1 MKIKEKIIIVVLS
14 IIIAGI
20 SYWYFWDGYY
30 SIDTYRII
38 SQGYIDY
45 ALKDAYIR
53 DGRLFLAGI
62 VSLIGIINPSYK
74 MLYIINLVLAIFIS
88 SITVLLVYK
97 IINHYKEAKNTKFKC
112 LYFLVSYLFIFNF
125 IQIDI
130 MQFIDAFAIV
140 TSILFYLLSLQNTI
154 VYNSKKRGFIYAIL
168 GMLWYQGTVT
178 MYIATAFLMCLLET
192 KKINKKFFKKILSS
206 AIIIVISAIFSLIIV
221 SIIPYVTNLE
231 LTERLQSVGKVIDKI
246 VRNIQDINN
255 IFTDCWGYFIQYI
268 FIIFNLL
275 ILIVLFIYG
284 MKNKKIEKFINS
296 LILFFVYISSILI
309 FFPVQAL
316 ELCVRCL
323 LSIGECV
330 PALFIY
336 IICNTDILENTKVY
350 KNILIAIL
358 TIYFIINI
366 YNTIKVTNEFKLAN
380 QLDEKFVNSV
390 EAEIEKLQ
398 SQGINVQKYAVYY
411 TTNGDRLENLY
422 NSEITFYNSLY
433 LLARDFNSM
442 FEIYGNPN
450 IKLEKQFADEK
461 IVEENFKNPSS
472 EEIQIKYIDE
482 ILYVV
487 VVSVKF

>member
-125 IQIDI
+125 VQIDI
-130 MQFIDAFAIV
+130 MQFIEAFAIV

-154 VYNSKKRGFIYAIL
+154 IYNSKKRGFIYAIL

-192 KKINKKFFKKILSS
+192 KKINTEFLKRILTP
-206 AIIIVISAIFSLIIV
+206 AIVIVISTIFSALIVGIV
-221 SIIPYVTNLE
+221 PYITGLE
-231 LTERLQSVGKVIDKI
+231 LTDRLPSEGNFINRI
-246 VRNIQDINN
+246 VRNVKGIGN
-255 IFTDCWGYFIQYI
+255 IFTDCYGYFIQYI
-268 FIIFNLL
+268 FIIFSIL
-275 ILIVLFIYG
+275 ILVKLFIYG
-284 MKNKKIEKFINS
+284 ATNKKIEIFING
-296 LILFFVYISSILI
+296 LLLFLVYIASIMI
-309 FFPVQAL
+309 FFPIQPID
-316 ELCVRCL
+316 LCIRSLV
-323 LSIGECV
+323 SIGECI

-336 IICNTDILENTKVY
+336 IICNTEILEKTKLY
-350 KNILIAIL
+350 KYILTAII

-380 QLDEKFVNSV
+380 KLDEKFVNSIGV
-390 EAEIEKLQ
+390 EIEKLQ

-411 TTNGDRLENLY
+411 TTNGVRLENLY

-442 FEIYGNPN
+442 FEIYGDKD
-450 IKLEKQFADEK
+450 IKLEKQFADKEIIDK
-461 IVEENFKNPSS
+461 YFENPSD
-472 EEIQIKYIDE
+472 EEIQIKYIDD

-487 VVSVKF
+487 VDL